1 VGGALVVV
9 DHNQPRA
16 CWRRVVG
23 TALLAAR
30 GIPPARA
37 RHPVARE
44 VAAHGFAVER
54 LRLAA
59 GERVQLVLARR
70 R

>member
-1 VGGALVVV
+1 VLA
-9 DHNQPRA
+9 
-16 CWRRVVG
+16 
-23 TALLAAR
+23 LAAR
-30 GIPPARA
+30 GLGPERA

-44 VAAHGFAVER
+44 VHGAKFAVER
-54 LRLAA
+54 LRLED